1 MTTTS
6 ALDRAATLTLEGRF
20 AQALAVLDQTRPA
33 AVSGPWTIL
42 RGELLERVGKFAQSK
57 QLINGFLKG
66 GRRSAGE
73 QSACE
78 FTLGKIKWDEG
89 ETGPALAHLQRAVA
103 LATKDGDLRRKCWA
117 NLWLL
122 TLVADRSGP
131 DAAAPILS
139 EIRKDVIKLG
149 DARVMSALHAF
160 AAQMDAKRGLF
171 RSALAQVRASR
182 DLLTAGPNLWLEAL
196 LEYTQSNI
204 AVLRSEHDAALV
216 HGRRAVELAEE
227 SGAAVSL
234 RTCLASLSVVFYA
247 LGRFDDAVA
256 CLSRGMS
263 ILPTTG
269 DIRCGMIDT
278 LTRIR
283 LAEANVEQCA
293 SLLDDATDSS
303 SDMTDR
309 LLYGRR
315 YLSLTRSQVLG
326 RRGDYQQALSQI
338 DDTLSVAHESQDKL
352 LGRVALLTKSQ
363 LLQESRNISDALK
376 LLDGFLA
383 GNLTG
388 QSPEIY
394 AQYETILACSLA
406 SVGRCQEGQTH
417 RDRAGRIYQGLAHAP
432 GSIELVRCWDRC
444 HQDIWR
450 GEWHCDVAVRPVPED
465 HDARR
470 HHSNHCVSS
479 VARRSTGTISPRNCR
494 SSRGHRHRDT
504 CSGNHRAR

>member
-1 MTTTS
+1 M
-6 ALDRAATLTLEGRF
+6 
-20 AQALAVLDQTRPA
+20 
-33 AVSGPWTIL
+33 
-42 RGELLERVGKFAQSK
+42 
-57 QLINGFLKG
+57 
-66 GRRSAGE
+66 
-73 QSACE
+73 
-78 FTLGKIKWDEG
+78 DEG

-103 LATKDGDLRRKCWA
+103 LASKDGNLRRKCWA

-139 EIRKDVIKLG
+139 EIRKDVIQLG

-160 AAQMDAKRGLF
+160 AAQIDAKRGLF

-182 DLLTAGPNLWLEAL
+182 DLLSAGPNLWLEAL

-204 AVLRSEHDAALV
+204 AVLRSEHDEALF

-247 LGRFDDAVA
+247 LGRFDDAVT

-283 LAEANVEQCA
+283 LAEGNVEQCA
-293 SLLDDATDSS
+293 SLLDDAIDSS
-303 SDMTDR
+303 SDVTDR
-309 LLYGRR
+309 FLYGRR

-326 RRGDYQQALSQI
+326 RRGDYRKALSQI
-338 DDTLSVAHESQDKL
+338 DDTLSVARESQDKL
-352 LGRVALLTKSQ
+352 LARVALLTKSQ
-363 LLQESRNISDALK
+363 LLQESRNVPDALK
-376 LLDGFLA
+376 LLDGFIA
-383 GNLTG
+383 GNLAG

-406 SVGRCQEGQTH
+406 STGLDER
-417 RDRAGRIYQGLAHAP
+417 RIRAP
-432 GSIELVRCWDRC
+432 GSRRADLPGSITCPRFDRVDTMLGNTLSRATTLDATMNRYRLMSLATPVEGQHAREHRCS
-444 HQDIWR
+444 
-450 GEWHCDVAVRPVPED
+450 HCWPALTG
-465 HDARR
+465 
-470 HHSNHCVSS
+470 
-479 VARRSTGTISPRNCR
+479 RSTGTPGAGNRR
-494 SSRGHRHRDT
+494 SSR
-504 CSGNHRAR
+504 